1 MNLDSTSV
9 RKALLLL
16 TEFGHIF
23 WGPPQDYT
31 YQGMCT
37 KELKDEQLA
46 LVKIVYSELDS
57 WTVLGQ
63 CGMPY
68 RRYTY

>member
-9 RKALLLL
+9 RKTLLLL

-37 KELKDEQLA
+37 KELKA
-46 LVKIVYSELDS
+46 AASS
-57 WTVLGQ
+57 G
-63 CGMPY
+63 
-68 RRYTY
+68 